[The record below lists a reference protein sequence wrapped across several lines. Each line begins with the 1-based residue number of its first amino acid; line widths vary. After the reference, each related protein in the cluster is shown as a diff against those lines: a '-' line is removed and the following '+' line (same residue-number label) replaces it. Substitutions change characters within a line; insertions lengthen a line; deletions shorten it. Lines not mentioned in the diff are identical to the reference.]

1 MICQEVPVKK
11 DSLAQSPPRA
21 RNVSTPSR
29 HALGEWTQRGVVAVA
44 VAAGAYACSSSS
56 SGGTGGAGETG
67 GAEATGG
74 SATGGAVTGGAGGA
88 TGGAKATG
96 GMTATGGMKATGG
109 AQVLT
114 YTVSG
119 DFETT
124 PIQKGNYF
132 FQNDVWNAKG
142 QSGMQVVEVTGLSF
156 VVKTFTYNA
165 NGDTPVSFPSFV
177 KGCHYSGSSGTPA
190 NCTEDTSLPKQISAL
205 GSVMTSMQV
214 SPPGG
219 GKWDA
224 SYDIWLDPTKASPL
238 QNKTEIMVWLDW
250 SGCQPLG
257 SMVGNVTVGGVNYE
271 LWHGNIGWEV
281 ASFRRTDHVHNVTF
295 DVKPLIDAVVQK
307 GWAQNSWYLN
317 SVEAGFEGWSG
328 LAGAKV
334 DSFSVDAK

>member
-1 MICQEVPVKK
+1 VKK
-11 DSLAQSPPRA
+11 DSLAQSPSRA
-21 RNVSTPSR
+21 PHRLSPSSR
-29 HALGEWTQRGVVAVA
+29 FSLGRWSQRGVVAVA
-44 VAAGAYACSSSS
+44 VAAGAYACSSNSS
-56 SGGTGGAGETG
+56 GGGTGGAGETG
-67 GAEATGG
+67 GAD
-74 SATGGAVTGGAGGA
+74 ATGGAATGGAGTGGA
-88 TGGAKATG
+88 TGGMKATG

-109 AQVLT
+109 RRILT
-114 YTVSG
+114 YTVTG

-124 PIQKGNYF
+124 QIMSGAYF

-142 QSGMQVVEVTGLSF
+142 QSGMQVVEVTDLTF
-156 VVKTFTYNA
+156 NVKTFTYSA

-190 NCTEDTSLPKQISAL
+190 NCTDGDTSLPKQISAL

-214 SPPGG
+214 SPPAG

-271 LWHGNIGWEV
+271 LWHGNIGWDV

-295 DVKPLIDAVVQK
+295 DVKPLIDAVIQK
-307 GWAQNSWYLN
+307 GWAQNGWYLN